1 MQIELQ
7 RVQETSEMVIS
18 VIAETYAEILLMGR
32 WQGHVEAAGQRCS
45 SRIIETTL
53 ANDAAVPQA
62 SVILTMPIATRR
74 PAEPD
79 GPAGYHNATPTPG
92 APL

>member
-7 RVQETSEMVIS
+7 RVQETGEMVVSI
-18 VIAETYAEILLMGR
+18 IAETYAEILLMGR

-45 SRIIETTL
+45 SRIIETTP
-53 ANDAAVPQA
+53 ASDAAVPRA
-62 SVILTMPIATRR
+62 SVILTVPIADRR

-79 GPAGYHNATPTPG
+79 GPGGYTQAAPKPG
-92 APL
+92 GL